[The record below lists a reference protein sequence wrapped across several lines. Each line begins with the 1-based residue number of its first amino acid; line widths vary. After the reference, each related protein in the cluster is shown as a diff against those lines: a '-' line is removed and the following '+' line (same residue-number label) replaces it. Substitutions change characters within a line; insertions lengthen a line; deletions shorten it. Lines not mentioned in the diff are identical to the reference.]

1 MTLFTGSDGESAG
14 DDLVKD
20 SSDRTFMQDVVEPSR
35 ELPVIVDFWAPWC
48 GPCRQL
54 GPVIEK
60 AVRDAG
66 GEVRL
71 VKINIDENPGI
82 AQQLRVQS
90 IPAVFAFKD
99 GQPVDGFMGALP
111 ESQIKDFIQRISG
124 KGPSEAELK
133 AMVDRGMQTLE
144 AGDLGGAS
152 QDFAAVLQ
160 SDPGH
165 PAALAGLAR
174 VWLQNGD
181 TDKAREILSHVPE
194 DRADDPA
201 VEGARAALDL
211 ASGEPGDDAETAAL
225 RGRVEA
231 DPTDFQARYDLA
243 EALVASGDHKGAVD
257 QLIAITA
264 LDREWN
270 DQAARTLLLKVFEAA
285 GPMSDVAR
293 DGRRRLSAILFS

>member
-1 MTLFTGSDGESAG
+1 MTLFTGSDGESTG

-35 ELPVIVDFWAPWC
+35 EVPVIVDFWAPWC

-66 GEVRL
+66 GEVRM

-82 AQQLRVQS
+82 AQQLRIQS

-99 GQPVDGFMGALP
+99 GQPVDGFTGALP
-111 ESQIKDFIQRISG
+111 ESQIKDFIQRITG

-133 AMVDRGMQTLE
+133 TMVDRGMKTLE

-174 VWLQNGD
+174 VWLKGGD
-181 TDKAREILSHVPE
+181 VAKAREILGHVPA

-231 DPTDFQARYDLA
+231 DPTDFQARYELA

-285 GPMSDVAR
+285 GPMSEVAR